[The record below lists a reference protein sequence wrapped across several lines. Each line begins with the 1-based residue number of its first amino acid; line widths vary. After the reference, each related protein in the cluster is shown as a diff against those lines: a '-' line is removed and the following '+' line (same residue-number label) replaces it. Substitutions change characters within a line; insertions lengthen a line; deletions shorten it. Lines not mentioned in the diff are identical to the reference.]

1 MTDTLLGL
9 RQRLKVNTM
18 EIEHLVAKEHNMG
31 ELKELSPDDYV
42 RLKNIS
48 EKLLLQWAEATNE
61 G

>member
-18 EIEHLVAKEHNMG
+18 EIEHLVAKHYMG